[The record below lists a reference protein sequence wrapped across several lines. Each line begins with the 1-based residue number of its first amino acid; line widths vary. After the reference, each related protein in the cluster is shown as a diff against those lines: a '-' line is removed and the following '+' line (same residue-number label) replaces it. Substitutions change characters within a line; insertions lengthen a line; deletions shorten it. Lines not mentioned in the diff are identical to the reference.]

1 MKVVILAGG
10 QQSTISNTRE
20 GIPKPMVEIGGRP
33 LLWHIMKHFSQY
45 GLKEFIVCGGYR
57 VDMIKEYFTD
67 FYIYESDITVDLEK
81 NTVEI
86 HKKRTEDWKVTVVD
100 TGLTSTPGQRI
111 RAIADYLQREAGSE
125 EAADAFL
132 VTYGD
137 CLSDVNADE
146 LLSAHRENARL
157 VTLVMAKPQG
167 RKQLLTIDENDLLDY
182 ENLSPAVAAAA
193 WVNADCF
200 VLDKRVLNYLKG
212 DCNLEEQVFRALSK
226 LGQVGTYRHEGYW
239 TTLETRRD
247 LAEAE
252 RLWEQGH
259 AAWIESPTGR
269 TG

>member
-10 QQSTISNTRE
+10 QQSTISDTRE

-33 LLWHIMKHFSQY
+33 LLWHIMKHFSQF

-100 TGLTSTPGQRI
+100 TGLTATPGQRI
-111 RAIADYLQREAGSE
+111 RAIAEYLQETGGEAE
-125 EAADAFL
+125 DAFL

-137 CLSDVNADE
+137 CLSDVDADE
-146 LLSAHRENARL
+146 LLGTHRKNNRL

-167 RKQLLTIDENDLLDY
+167 RKQLLTIDEDGLLDY
-182 ENLSPAVAAAA
+182 ENLSPAVAEAA

-200 VLDKRVLNYLKG
+200 VLDKKVLNYLKG
-212 DCNLEEQVFRALSK
+212 DCNLEGQVFHALSK
-226 LGQVGTYRHEGYW
+226 LGQVGAYRHEGYW
-239 TTLETRRD
+239 TTLETKRE
-247 LAEAE
+247 LADAE
-252 RLWEQGH
+252 KLWEQGG
-259 AAWIESPTGR
+259 AVWIGR
-269 TG
+269 PNGEG

>member
-10 QQSTISNTRE
+10 QQSTISVRE

-67 FYIYESDITVDLEK
+67 FYIYESDITVDLRT

-100 TGLTSTPGQRI
+100 TGLEATPGQRI
-111 RAIADYLQREAGSE
+111 RAIAEYLCKEGQRKE
-125 EAADAFL
+125 EDAFL

-137 CLSDVNADE
+137 CLSDVDAGALMD
-146 LLSAHRENARL
+146 AHERNGKLA
-157 VTLVMAKPQG
+157 TLVMAKPRG
-167 RKQLLTIDENDLLDY
+167 RKQLLAIDENDLLDY
-182 ENLSPAVAAAA
+182 DKLSPVVADAA

-200 VLDKRVLNYLKG
+200 VLSGKVLEYLNG
-212 DCNLEEQVFRALSK
+212 DCNLEEQVFRGLSK
-226 LGQVGTYRHEGYW
+226 LGQVSTYRHKGYW
-239 TTLETRRD
+239 TTLETKRD

-252 RLWEQGH
+252 QLWDEGR
-259 AAWIESPTGR
+259 AAWVRE
-269 TG
+269 